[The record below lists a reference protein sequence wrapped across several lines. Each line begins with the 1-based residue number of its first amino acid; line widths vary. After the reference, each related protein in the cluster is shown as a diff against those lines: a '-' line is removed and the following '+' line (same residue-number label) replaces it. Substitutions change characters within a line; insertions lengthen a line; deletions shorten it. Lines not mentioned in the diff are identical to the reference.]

1 MSEKKKEKTPEA
13 SSGKMSKTDLLA
25 ALQQDFATSV
35 NRVYITSLGR
45 EVGFREITAK
55 EQKTLSRVMIDN
67 EKRKDIVF
75 DAQCALI
82 NAACLEPDVFD
93 VYKCS
98 EFDRLKLLIALYQA
112 NMFKNEVKFICP
124 KCGMEN
130 AYKLDFSRAFHKLD
144 NVDLSPED
152 FAYENSKLK
161 FNFRLCY
168 PSVKLVGEFHKSNV
182 VKYRMASPQQV
193 SSLDRMSNIEYVDL
207 FIEDVEIENKATG
220 TKKTIHMRDY
230 GVADVEDILATFPQ
244 DVVYSDSGVIQ
255 HVAKRYVQRVN
266 DAFDKHR
273 CLQCGEEYEN
283 DVGSADAFL

>member
-1 MSEKKKEKTPEA
+1 MSEKKKEKKLEA
-13 SSGKMSKTDLLA
+13 STGKMSKTDLLA

-45 EVGFREITAK
+45 EIGFREITAK

-67 EKRKDIVF
+67 EKRKDVVF

-82 NAACLEPDVFD
+82 NAACLEPESFD
-93 VYKCS
+93 VYQCS

-112 NMFKNEVKFICP
+112 NMFKNEVKFVCP
-124 KCGMEN
+124 KCGTEN

-144 NVDLSPED
+144 EVDLSPED
-152 FAYENSKLK
+152 FHYENSRMKFDFKL
-161 FNFRLCY
+161 RY
-168 PSVKLVGEFHKSNV
+168 PSVKLVGQFHKANV
-182 VKYRMASPQQV
+182 SKYRMATPQQV
-193 SSLDRMSNIEYVDL
+193 SSLDRMANIEYVDL
-207 FIEDVEIENKATG
+207 FIEDIEIENIATG
-220 TKKTIHMRDY
+220 VKMTIHMRDY
-230 GVADVEDILATFPQ
+230 DVADVEDILATFPQ
-244 DVVYSDSGVIQ
+244 DVVYSDDGVIQ